1 MLMALMLSSLMALQD
16 AEHGKNQP
24 RPTSRGMTFQLS
36 PEGKVELTIRESR
49 GAGEPETRTYRADSI
64 EDFKK
69 RYPEIAREYRVDH
82 FLASPEGP
90 SWKGWDETFDLD
102 RFWDERFGTAF
113 SPWMN
118 LWPFERPARQRP
130 FGIQIGSIGEAMASQ
145 LDLREGEGLL
155 VREVADGSPAAKAG
169 LRKHDVV
176 VKFNATPVGDALE
189 FRKQLRDQ
197 REKGF
202 ELEIVRQGKRQTI
215 RVAGEKS

>member
-16 AEHGKNQP
+16 AEQGKSEP
-24 RPTSRGMTFQLS
+24 RQTSRGMTFQLS
-36 PEGKVELTIRESR
+36 PEGKVELTIRETR
-49 GAGEPETRTYRADSI
+49 GSGEPTTRTYRADSI

-69 RYPEIAREYRVDH
+69 RYPEIAREYRVDL
-82 FLASPEGP
+82 FRASPEGP
-90 SWKGWDETFDLD
+90 PWKGWEETFDLD
-102 RFWDERFGTAF
+102 RFWDARFGTAF

-118 LWPFERPARQRP
+118 WWPFERPARQRP
-130 FGIQIGSIGEAMASQ
+130 FGIQIGSVGEAMASQ
-145 LDLREGEGLL
+145 LDLRQGEGLL
-155 VREVADGSPAAKAG
+155 VREVEEGSPAAKAG

-176 VKFNATPVGDALE
+176 LKFNATPVGDALA
-189 FRKQLRDQ
+189 FRKELQDH